1 MAMRNWDKWS
11 ETHGGR
17 LPDLILGGGGGVIG
31 ANIYGLLEFQSYF
44 PFLLVEVYVLKL
56 NEKAWNQGIICWVSL
71 VII

>member
-17 LPDLILGGGGGVIG
+17 LPDIILGGGAGVIG
-31 ANIYGLLEFQSYF
+31 ANIYCLLEFQSYF